1 MTATPNISRQSP
13 EIGTPI
19 AEQGA
24 AGQPL
29 GFPSASHVLSNSN
42 LNPASDVRR
51 HPSGASA

>member
-1 MTATPNISRQSP
+1 MAHLLNPLSEQQ
-13 EIGTPI
+13 I

-24 AGQPL
+24 VGQPL
-29 GFPSASHVLSNSN
+29 GFPSASDVLTNSN